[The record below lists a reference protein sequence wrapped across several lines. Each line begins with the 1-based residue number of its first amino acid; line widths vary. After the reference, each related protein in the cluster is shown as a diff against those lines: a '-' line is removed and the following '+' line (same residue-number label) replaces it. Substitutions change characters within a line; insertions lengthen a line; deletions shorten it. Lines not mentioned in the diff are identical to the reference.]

1 MENLYEKRSP
11 NLSKILNK
19 PFGFFL
25 KFGLIIVIIIIVT
38 ILSLCLSKKEFI
50 QQKIYCYHCVCVENN
65 FKGTDL
71 VYFYTHQQ
79 FTKWLENEEN
89 VEWCEAS
96 THIKGDVISM
106 SYSRGGCIIAVRLKM
121 KGKINPKKG
130 YLIFRKKQSYYR
142 AIFKQDQ

>member
-1 MENLYEKRSP
+1 M
-11 NLSKILNK
+11 
-19 PFGFFL
+19 
-25 KFGLIIVIIIIVT
+25 
-38 ILSLCLSKKEFI
+38 
-50 QQKIYCYHCVCVENN
+50 ENN

-71 VYFYTHQQ
+71 VYFYTRQQ
-79 FTKWLENEEN
+79 FTKWLEN

-96 THIKGDVISM
+96 THINGDVISM

-130 YLIFRKKQSYYR
+130 YLIFRKKQSNYR